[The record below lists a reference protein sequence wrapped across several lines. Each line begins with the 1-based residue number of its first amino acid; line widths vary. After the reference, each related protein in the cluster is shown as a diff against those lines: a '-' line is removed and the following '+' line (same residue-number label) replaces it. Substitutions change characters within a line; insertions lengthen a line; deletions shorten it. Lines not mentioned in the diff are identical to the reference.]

1 MDTLHCGERNRAAEE
16 EIPCF
21 AVDPVKTCKVIL
33 VCASLHYLCKQG
45 NLNIPPFPE
54 EENINLWIDANPNL
68 PGNRAQV
75 GLCFRD
81 GFADLHF
88 Q

>member
-1 MDTLHCGERNRAAEE
+1 MHS
-16 EIPCF
+16 EIRL
-21 AVDPVKTCKVIL
+21 DPVKTCKVIL
-33 VCASLHYLCKQG
+33 ICASLHYLYKQG

-54 EENINLWIDANPNL
+54 EDNIKLGIDANPSL
-68 PGNRAQV
+68 PGNSAQV

-81 GFADLHF
+81 ELADLHF